1 MRLTGGNLRN
11 IEVRNNMQIK
21 IIIVVLLVAIIG
33 FMSAYTVETGNV
45 AVERTLGKVNHEEQG
60 QGLNFKLPFLTNS
73 MEFSAKEIAI
83 DINDLT
89 PKAADNQSHKDLDES
104 VFYQVPKDRISELF
118 VKYASAA
125 ARGSDGV
132 YMPAYGL
139 LVREA
144 RAAIYEQVSQI
155 DSLQLHKQRGLLQ
168 TDVLEELQRRLNN
181 SDPGDIII
189 TRVVVR
195 ALNTDPSIEA
205 AIRDAVYRRHHGL
218 VRSLYGIDHGG
229 HQRLGMPRALIELTD
244 IGASTKAASGSRE
257 NDGLHLLSRLKRR
270 QLVEDRGAEDGRK
283 RVHRR
288 IVENHR
294 RHRSAELALEKH
306 LFSLL
311 IQSVSPRIP
320 DSLRARSL

>member
-1 MRLTGGNLRN
+1 MSCPILRRDMTSKFKRDLARLTGGNLRRV
-11 IEVRNNMQIK
+11 EVRNTMQIK
-21 IIIVVLLVAIIG
+21 IIAVAILIGIVG
-33 FMSAYTVETGNV
+33 FMSAYTVQTGNV

-60 QGLNFKLPFLTNS
+60 QGLNIKLPFLTNS

-89 PKAADNQSHKDLDES
+89 PKAADNLSLKDLDVS
-104 VFYQVPKDRISELF
+104 VFYQVPKDRVSELF
-118 VKYASAA
+118 VKYAAAA
-125 ARGSDGV
+125 ARGADGI

-168 TDVLEELQRRLNN
+168 SDVLEELQRRLDS

-205 AIRDAVYRRHHGL
+205 AIRDAVEAEKRLEAKQVQVEIAKKDAEIEIERAKGIAEANNIINS
-218 VRSLYGIDHGG
+218 SLTAEYLQHEVNT
-229 HQRLGMPRALIELTD
+229 ALLRFAD
-244 IGASTKAASGSRE
+244 
-257 NDGLHLLSRLKRR
+257 NDGSVVVIPANMQGFEMILDSGALRR
-270 QLVEDRGAEDGRK
+270 GNQ
-283 RVHRR
+283 
-288 IVENHR
+288 
-294 RHRSAELALEKH
+294 
-306 LFSLL
+306 
-311 IQSVSPRIP
+311 
-320 DSLRARSL
+320 